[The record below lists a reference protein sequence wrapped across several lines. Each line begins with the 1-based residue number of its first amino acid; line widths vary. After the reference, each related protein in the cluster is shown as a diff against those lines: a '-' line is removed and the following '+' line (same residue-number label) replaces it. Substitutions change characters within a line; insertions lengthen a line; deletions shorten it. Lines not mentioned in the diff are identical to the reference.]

1 MKKKVISIV
10 LTAVLLFALMPFVG
24 ASGEGGG
31 ALTTP
36 VDAFV
41 LDSNGGAGTI
51 TGTPSIRAGS
61 TFGGILSFHNISG
74 RDAYVKSIEM
84 VTSTSISSFPFEI
97 KQLNYIEAPK
107 SLNKVEITNGLVGN
121 DDYCYYHIPD
131 MYCRSDA
138 PQDFYT
144 ISFIITYNSDDSEE
158 YTSQTLSLVIKV
170 LEAAS
175 EPSGSEVP
183 TIIVTGF
190 NTSPSSVVAGEAFT
204 LFVTFKNTSSST
216 AVSNLKAQL
225 TSDGTFV
232 PVSGSSTLFA
242 DSLGAGASTTMSIH
256 LDTKAEAAPG
266 SYSVGFNISYSYSG
280 AKELANDTETISIP
294 VSQVP
299 KIKVTA
305 IQTSSP
311 EVFLGQEVNIM
322 SQINNTGKGTI
333 YNATVKFS
341 DAGGIFTES
350 ELYLGNISP
359 GATGN
364 IDTYLPANSVGEG
377 TILMTVTYEDEG
389 GEVYTYTDSC
399 SVFVSER
406 MDYGGK
412 DPYFPDEPIDEPSG
426 GLPLGL
432 IILIVIVLAVVG
444 LIVFLSI
451 RKKNKKK
458 LQRYMDRQEA
468 LRLDRELLDS
478 EDNED
483 IHV

>member
-1 MKKKVISIV
+1 MKKKALSLIIV
-10 LTAVLLFALMPFVG
+10 LVLILSLVPFVG
-24 ASGEGGG
+24 ASAGGTG
-31 ALTTP
+31 TTP

-41 LDSNGGAGTI
+41 LDHNAGDGAIESTPRIKAGEYLNAKVGFKNISGDSDITVSSLEMVTNTSLSVFPFEVVELNYLESKSETVSNGGFCYY
-51 TGTPSIRAGS
+51 SINNLRCRG
-61 TFGGILSFHNISG
+61 
-74 RDAYVKSIEM
+74 DAM
-84 VTSTSISSFPFEI
+84 VGYYDIPFEI
-97 KQLNYIEAPK
+97 
-107 SLNKVEITNGLVGN
+107 
-121 DDYCYYHIPD
+121 
-131 MYCRSDA
+131 
-138 PQDFYT
+138 
-144 ISFIITYNSDDSEE
+144 TYSKAGGE
-158 YTSQTLSLVIKV
+158 TVAQTLTLPV
-170 LEAAS
+170 LITEETA

-190 NTSPSSVVAGEAFT
+190 STSPKEVIAGEAFT
-204 LFVTFKNTSSST
+204 LFVTFKNTSSSAT
-216 AVSNLKAQL
+216 VSNLKAQL
-225 TSDGTFV
+225 NSDGTFV

-256 LDTKAEAAPG
+256 LDTKSEAAPG
-266 SYSVGFNISYSYSG
+266 SYSVGFNISYSYPG

-305 IQTSSP
+305 IQTSST
-311 EVFLGQEVNIM
+311 EVFLGQELNVM

-333 YNATVKFS
+333 YNVTVKFT
-341 DAGGIFTES
+341 DPNGIFADS
-350 ELYLGNISP
+350 ENYLGNIAP
-359 GATGN
+359 GSTGN
-364 IDTYLPANSVGEG
+364 IDFYLASNGVGEG
-377 TILMTVTYEDEG
+377 SIEMTVTYEDEG

-406 MDYGGK
+406 IDYGGK
-412 DPYFPDEPIDEPSG
+412 DPYFEEPIEEPTG

-458 LQRYMDRQEA
+458 LQQYMDRQEA

-478 EDNED
+478 ENSED
-483 IHV
+483 INV